1 MSRLLFSS
9 LFVLSCGSS
18 LLYADAKLV
27 HAPAYETGDVIKT
40 EIEMEI
46 NQTLTIAGM
55 EIETGVNNYVVT
67 EEKVTAASADKVTLS
82 SKLSA
87 MQMELSLPGGVMLNF
102 DSGNPDAETPAGP
115 LAEVMKFFKLLSKA
129 TWTSTLD
136 GDRKLATVEYEESFL
151 SEVPEMFKSEV
162 TPEKVK
168 KEANTVI
175 ARLPGKEIAVGDK
188 WDRNEESS
196 LGQGQTFFF
205 AREFEYLGNEEHNGK
220 QMAKIGIT
228 IKSVKYDV
236 EAGGALPLQVK
247 SSELKADGSTGTF
260 WYDIAAKQIVETKET
275 LKITG
280 DLVLVANGQELP
292 SELDLTMKISSKTM
306 RD

>member
-1 MSRLLFSS
+1 MVRLLLSS
-9 LFVLSCGSS
+9 LFVLSCSSS

-27 HAPAYETGDVIKT
+27 HAPSYKAGDVIKT
-40 EIEMEI
+40 EVEIEV

-55 EIETGVNNYVVT
+55 DIETGTNNFIVT
-67 EEKVTAASADKVTLS
+67 EEKVTAASADKVTLD
-82 SKLSA
+82 SKLSS
-87 MQMELSLPGGVMLNF
+87 MQMELSLPGGVNLNF

-115 LAEVMKFFKLLSKA
+115 LAEVVKFFKLLSKA
-129 TWTSTLD
+129 KWTTTLD
-136 GDRKLATVEYEESFL
+136 GDRKLANVEYEESFL
-151 SEVPEMFKSEV
+151 SEVPEMFKSQV
-162 TPEKVK
+162 SPEKVK
-168 KEANTVI
+168 KEANAAI
-175 ARLPGKEIAVGDK
+175 ARLPGKKIAVGDK

-220 QMAKIGIT
+220 EMAKIGIT
-228 IKSVKYDV
+228 VKSVKYDV
-236 EAGGALPLQVK
+236 AAGGALPLQVK
-247 SSELKADGSTGTF
+247 SSELKADGSTGMF
-260 WYDIAAKQIVETKET
+260 WYDIAAKRIAETTET